1 MSGPATIPSANR
13 PGHVTAPDGAPA
25 KTGAPAKSQPAVTPG
40 SLAAWGPHERE
51 DKAVFDDIYK
61 LGRASARRLGAENGE
76 QSQNAEGRAPDALAK
91 DQFRDHIA
99 KAFAACP
106 YRPTPFMH
114 ANVASPEDEFI
125 LRQQAFAQLS
135 AISKEY
141 NEIKDPAVKIAARED
156 SNYRRTI
163 YSGAS
168 WLAGSPK
175 RREGQDY
182 QHYKENLI
190 LRARAVADD
199 PNIDPDIKKDFLNSL
214 AKWVKTY
221 GVDLQFELKRT

>member
-1 MSGPATIPSANR
+1 
-13 PGHVTAPDGAPA
+13 
-25 KTGAPAKSQPAVTPG
+25 
-40 SLAAWGPHERE
+40 
-51 DKAVFDDIYK
+51 
-61 LGRASARRLGAENGE
+61 
-76 QSQNAEGRAPDALAK
+76 
-91 DQFRDHIA
+91 
-99 KAFAACP
+99 
-106 YRPTPFMH
+106 MH